1 MTPTGEFMHQT
12 KLCFFHPTD
21 TIFMTVSVKAKE
33 TLVITNGFYTQ
44 EVFYIINSIQWEVED
59 MVWARST
66 LSLPCTISM
75 V

>member
-1 MTPTGEFMHQT
+1 
-12 KLCFFHPTD
+12 
-21 TIFMTVSVKAKE
+21 MTVSVKAKE
-33 TLVITNGFYTQ
+33 TLIVTYGFYGY
-44 EVFYIINSIQWEVED
+44 EVFYILNTIHWEVED